1 MKKKLV
7 KAAKM
12 LGISVIY
19 VLIHIGIQFVL
30 QGIYFLWNINV
41 NGQSEAD
48 AMHSLL
54 GGTYAL
60 NVIGSVIS
68 LWIYILIGHWRKRPF
83 AEYINF
89 RKITHTE
96 VSMTACCAIGARM
109 LVCVYQHFAEKSEI
123 LKQSIENASEIMPE
137 VNSAAQMLV
146 LLFSIAVAAPVFE
159 ELLFRGLV
167 QRTLTEAFRPWLAI
181 VLQAAMFGA
190 AHGFIFQSGFAFAVG
205 LILGIVYERTRS
217 MWAVM
222 LIHAV
227 FNVSVII
234 TPFEMNRASV
244 IIFLVGGVLLVALS
258 MFHLAFGPHGSG
270 KRR

>member
-12 LGISVIY
+12 LGISAMY
-19 VLIHIGIQFVL
+19 VLIHIGIQFLL

-41 NGQSEAD
+41 NGQTNAD
-48 AMHSLL
+48 ALHNLL

-60 NVIGSVIS
+60 NVIGSVLS

-83 AEYINF
+83 AEYIDF

-96 VSMTACCAIGARM
+96 ASMAVCCAIGARM
-109 LVCVYQHFAEKSEI
+109 LVCVYQNFAGKSEI
-123 LKQSIENASEIMPE
+123 LKKSIEKASEIVPE
-137 VNSAAQMLV
+137 VNSPVQMLV

-167 QRTLTEAFRPWLAI
+167 QRSLKEVFRPWLAI

-190 AHGFIFQSGFAFAVG
+190 AHGFLFQSGFAFVIG
-205 LILGIVYERTRS
+205 IILGIVYERTRS
-217 MWAVM
+217 IWAVM
-222 LIHAV
+222 LIHAM
-227 FNVSVII
+227 FNISVII
-234 TPFEMNRASV
+234 TPFEMNKLSV
-244 IIFLVGGVLLVALS
+244 AVFLVGGVLLVTLS
-258 MFHLAFGPHGSG
+258 LFHLAFGPYGNG